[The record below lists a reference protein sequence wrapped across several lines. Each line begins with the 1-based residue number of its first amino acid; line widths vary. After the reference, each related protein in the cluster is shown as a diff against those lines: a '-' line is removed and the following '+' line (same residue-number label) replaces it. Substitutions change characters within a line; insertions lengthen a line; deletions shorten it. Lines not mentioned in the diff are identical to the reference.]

1 MAHTEI
7 RSHSIRRTAEYFP
20 SFTEFC
26 RKAGEGNLIP
36 VHREIMADME
46 TPVSAV
52 LKLRDDECVYLLE
65 GVQRGERWPRYSFL
79 GSNPMLVVRS
89 LRALRQVMARYAP
102 ARVAGLPR
110 FCGGAVGYFTY
121 GPGRNPTGPDL
132 LFMVTDTVLIFDH
145 LTNTITV
152 ASHAHL
158 GGQTA
163 RAAYDK
169 AVARIDLVTSRLR
182 RPSSTPVAPL
192 SGAPLHVDAELS
204 GFSLSES
211 NLSNGRLGKKSHRDP
226 FHVYRALRL
235 VDPSPYMSYLK
246 FGDLTLIGS
255 SPAVVMRCDEGRV
268 GFGLI
273 GGTGWREGDP
283 AAGAALLE
291 ELRNGLGRVCRPD
304 TITLKEPMPVEQ
316 RPHVLHPA
324 PHLEGVLHSDRTAY
338 DALEACF
345 PAGTFSG
352 SPTIGANQ
360 VAVGYFGF
368 SGNMA
373 ACVDIQTMVV
383 NGRRAYVQAGA
394 RVAADAHPMVAA
406 IEFAENGLT

>member
-7 RSHSIRRTAEYFP
+7 LSHSIRRTAEYFP

-36 VHREIMADME
+36 VYREIMADME

-52 LKLRDDECVYLLE
+52 LKLRDDEYVYLLE

-163 RAAYDK
+163 RAAYEQ

-182 RPSSTPVAPL
+182 RPSSAPVAPPP
-192 SGAPLHVDAELS
+192 GAPLHVDAD
-204 GFSLSES
+204 LSES
-211 NLSNGRLGKKSHRDP
+211 NLSNGQFGKTCDP
-226 FHVYRALRL
+226 FRVYRALRL
-235 VDPSPYMSYLK
+235 IDPSPYMSYLK

-255 SPAVVMRCDEGRV
+255 SPAVLMRCDEGRV
-268 GFGLI
+268 GLGLI
-273 GGTGWREGDP
+273 GGTGWREGDS

-291 ELRNGLGRVCRPD
+291 ELRKNLGRVCRPE
-304 TITLKEPMPVEQ
+304 TITVKEPMPVEQ

-324 PHLEGVLHSDRTAY
+324 PHLEGILHSDRTAY
-338 DALEACF
+338 DALEACV
-345 PAGTFSG
+345 PADTFSR
-352 SPTIGANQ
+352 SPTIGASQ

-383 NGRRAYVQAGA
+383 KGRRAYVQAGA
-394 RVAADAHPMVAA
+394 RVAADSHPLAAA